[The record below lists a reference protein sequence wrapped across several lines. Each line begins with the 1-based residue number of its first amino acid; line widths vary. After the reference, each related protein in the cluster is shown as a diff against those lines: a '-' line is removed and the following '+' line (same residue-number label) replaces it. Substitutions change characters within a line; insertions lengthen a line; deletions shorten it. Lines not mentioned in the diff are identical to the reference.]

1 MKILNDFAIALV
13 HPKRYRELLNN
24 SVGRVILYVIIIML
38 ISSVSLIS
46 ATKTLTRILAE
57 YYESNI
63 PEFTF
68 ENQILKADDNFDLEL
83 AGMKMVID
91 TSRQFSKDDFGD
103 ANRGVIFDSDSM
115 LVKQGS
121 VVDDIL
127 YSKMTNGENIK
138 LTKESMYEYKGIAKN
153 TIRIM
158 AVFMWLF
165 SIPVFLLGAL
175 IIAAIGQLVLS
186 FMGDNG
192 MRIPFGKVYK
202 LALYSRSLPI
212 VLTVILS
219 MFVNIPPM
227 VGMFISIIMLIKGLV
242 NSAYTADGGLYG

>member
-83 AGMKMVID
+83 AGTKIVID

-103 ANRGVIFDSDSM
+103 AYGGVIFDGDSM

-121 VVDDIL
+121 VVEDIL
-127 YSKMTNGENIK
+127 YSKLTDGEDIT

-153 TIRIM
+153 FIRIT
-158 AVFMWLF
+158 AVIMWLF

-175 IIAAIGQLVLS
+175 IIAAIGQLALS

>member
-68 ENQILKADDNFDLEL
+68 KNQMLKADDNFDLEL
-83 AGMKMVID
+83 AGTKIVID
-91 TSRQFSKDDFGD
+91 TSRQFSEDDFGD
-103 ANRGVIFDSDSM
+103 AYGGVIFDSDSM

-127 YSKMTNGENIK
+127 YSKLTYGEDIT

-153 TIRIM
+153 FIRIRRYSCGCFQYPYFYW
-158 AVFMWLF
+158 VR
-165 SIPVFLLGAL
+165 LL
-175 IIAAIGQLVLS
+175 
-186 FMGDNG
+186 
-192 MRIPFGKVYK
+192 
-202 LALYSRSLPI
+202 
-212 VLTVILS
+212 
-219 MFVNIPPM
+219 
-227 VGMFISIIMLIKGLV
+227 
-242 NSAYTADGGLYG
+242 

>member
-83 AGMKMVID
+83 AGTKIVID

-103 ANRGVIFDSDSM
+103 AYGGVIFDGDSM

-121 VVDDIL
+121 VVEDIL
-127 YSKMTNGENIK
+127 YSKLTDGEDIT

-153 TIRIM
+153 FIRIT
-158 AVFMWLF
+158 AVIMWLF

-175 IIAAIGQLVLS
+175 IIAAIGQLALS
-186 FMGDNG
+186 FIGDNG

-227 VGMFISIIMLIKGLV
+227 VGMFISIIILIKGLV